1 MPKKEII
8 VYVKRPREPARQ
20 RIIPNTLEALQQIV
34 GGYIETVTFMSDLV
48 VICNEEG
55 RLINLP
61 YNCEILDVDFVGT
74 IVFVGRKEDEFTD
87 CPETSLYRLLT
98 SMKWEECANEC

>member
-8 VYVKRPREPARQ
+8 VYVKRPGEPARQ
-20 RIIPNTLEALQQIV
+20 RVIPNTLEALQQIV
-34 GGYIETVTFMSDLV
+34 GGYIETVTFTSDLV

-61 YNCEILDVDFVGT
+61 FNCEFLGVDFVGT
-74 IVFVGRKEDEFTD
+74 IIFAGRDEDEFAD
-87 CPETSLYRLLT
+87 CPEISPDVMP
-98 SMKWEECANEC
+98 SGMDWEE